1 MNRRRARAL
10 LALVIP
16 AALAVGACSERLE
29 TAASCPL
36 LCPGQQLDVIDSV
49 IDLPLAFDT
58 TVGAYPFTGDENPL
72 ILARRGDSLDLRAI
86 VRFDTLVRDY
96 TPVGGTTLE
105 PITEVDS
112 AYLLVKLIKGA
123 LPLPVD
129 FSIEAYDVSD
139 PTAPDSIPSLLLPHF
154 TASRFL
160 GSLALTDTTFVDSA
174 VVQVPLDSAKIREIV
189 QDPLRTLRIGLRVVG
204 SGSVELLM
212 TTALDILDGPTFEF
226 KPALDSG
233 TRILS
238 IIPSSLTPTAP
249 PAPPGMSSSF
259 VDYQLVAAAPDLRSA
274 GRFFVGGQPGHR
286 SYLRFDLPRWLTDS
300 VYVLRARLE
309 LTQDPIYGMDEGD
322 TVLVRLHMALGGNA
336 LTDLQRAVAVLA
348 PSGSFTPDSIVRT
361 PADSG
366 VVPVEINMAVRQWRT
381 IDGVRPFPSA
391 LILRTAIEGR
401 FARGIRFFG
410 NGAPA
415 PSLRP
420 RLVVS
425 FVPNVTY
432 GRP

>member
-1 MNRRRARAL
+1 MIRRRARAL
-10 LALVIP
+10 MALLVP
-16 AALAVGACSERLE
+16 AALAVGACSERLD

-58 TVGAYPFTGDENPL
+58 TLGAYPFIGDENPL
-72 ILARRGDSLDLRAI
+72 ILAKRGDSLDLRVI
-86 VRFDTLVRDY
+86 IRFDTLVRDY
-96 TPVGGTTLE
+96 TPVGGTTLV
-105 PITEVDS
+105 PIADVDS

-123 LPLPVD
+123 HPLPVD
-129 FSIEAYDVSD
+129 FSIEAYEVSD
-139 PTAPDSIPSLLLPHF
+139 PTAADSIPSLLLPHF
-154 TASRFL
+154 TAARLL
-160 GSLALTDTTFVDSA
+160 GTLAFTDTTFVDSS
-174 VVQVPLDSAKIREIV
+174 VVQIPLDSAQIRAIL
-189 QDPLRTLRIGLRVVG
+189 QDPVRTLRVGLRVV
-204 SGSVELLM
+204 SAEAVELLM
-212 TTALDILDGPTFEF
+212 TTALDLVEGPTFDF

-233 TRILS
+233 TRIIS
-238 IIPSSLTPTAP
+238 IIPSSLTPPSP
-249 PAPPGMSSSF
+249 PEPPGLSSNF
-259 VDYQLVAAAPDLRSA
+259 VDYQLVAAAPDHRSA

-322 TVLVRLHMALGGNA
+322 TVIVRLHMALGGNA
-336 LTDLQRAVAVLA
+336 LTDLNRAVAVLA
-348 PSGSFTPDSIVRT
+348 PSNAFTPDSIVRT

-366 VVPVEINMAVRQWRT
+366 LAVVEINTAVRQWRT
-381 IDGVRPFPSA
+381 VDGVRPFPSA
-391 LILRTAIEGR
+391 LILRTAVEGR

-410 NGAPA
+410 NGAPQPA
-415 PSLRP
+415 LRP

-425 FVPNVTY
+425 YVPNVTY